1 MLGDIKIYTSDKYWN
16 QIFTDL
22 GAVVVDSP
30 NLADVNFDDIKP
42 KSPISVINLKNLLFD
57 QMDNTDII
65 RDVFGKY
72 IVLPILQHKIV
83 VLLYKN
89 PNISMRD
96 LKNALGLLPDVAT
109 HTVENA
115 IYQLRK
121 VYGHDFIQ
129 TTDGKY
135 KIGRV

>member
-1 MLGDIKIYTSDKYWN
+1 MLGNIKIYTADKYWN
-16 QIFTDL
+16 QIFVDL
-22 GAVVVDSP
+22 GAC
-30 NLADVNFDDIKP
+30 LADSANVADIDFDSIGIDA
-42 KSPISVINLKNLLFD
+42 PISIIDLQNLIFD
-57 QMDNTDII
+57 CVNNTDII
-65 RDVFGKY
+65 RDIFGKY
-72 IVLPILQHKIV
+72 VVLPVLQHKIV

-121 VYGHDFIQ
+121 IYGRDFIQ
-129 TTDGKY
+129 NTDGKY